1 MDSFV
6 PLRAPPLPLDSD
18 QFHLLARALDALGSA
33 IFVTDR
39 ENHIVWLNQALV
51 RLSGYT
57 VSEVLG
63 ATPAMLDAERMLH
76 PAFDSMRQRALG
88 CGDIWRGERLKRHKD
103 GSIYVTDEMV
113 SALTNANGDIT
124 HFITLLH
131 DVTQTAD
138 TLLKAQHRANH
149 DALTGLACRAYF
161 SALEQR
167 AIDAAAL
174 SRGMVAVLFLDLDG
188 FKAINDT
195 YGHHTGDLVLKAVA
209 DRLQGVVRGSDTVAR
224 FGGDEFVVLLPAL
237 AHRRAPIRLARKMLA
252 LVAEPFAIA
261 QSRHV
266 LSASV
271 GIALYPA
278 HGVTGAALLDQA
290 DRAMYCAKRAG
301 GNRYCLVD
309 GALAQGAMLAAPS
322 TSGVQRKLHTAA
334 PAAGSAGPARLS
346 HRARSPQADPSAHF

>member
-1 MDSFV
+1 MDSFA
-6 PLRAPPLPLDSD
+6 PLQAPPLPLDFD
-18 QFHLLARALDALGSA
+18 QLHLLARALDAVGSA
-33 IFVTDR
+33 ILVTDR
-39 ENHIVWLNQALV
+39 ENRIVWLNQALV

-63 ATPAMLDAERMLH
+63 ATPAMLDAERTLH
-76 PAFDSMRQRALG
+76 PACDAMRQRALG
-88 CGDIWRGERLKRHKD
+88 RGDTWRGERVKRHKD

-131 DVTQTAD
+131 DITKTAD
-138 TLLKAQHRANH
+138 TLQKAQHRANH
-149 DALTGLACRAYF
+149 DALTGLACRTHF

-167 AIDAAAL
+167 AIEAAAL
-174 SRGMVAVLFLDLDG
+174 DGGMVAVLFLDLDG

-195 YGHHTGDLVLKAVA
+195 FGHHTGDLVLKAVA
-209 DRLQGVVRGSDTVAR
+209 DRLQGAVRGSDTVAR

-237 AHRRAPIRLARKMLA
+237 AQRRAPIRLARKMLA

-261 QSRHV
+261 QSLHV

-278 HGVTGAALLDQA
+278 HGVTAAALLDQA
-290 DRAMYCAKRAG
+290 DQAMYCAKRAG
-301 GNRYCLVD
+301 GNRYCLAAGVL
-309 GALAQGAMLAAPS
+309 GQGAMLAAPS
-322 TSGVQRKLHTAA
+322 TSRMQCKLHTVA
-334 PAAGSAGPARLS
+334 PATDSAGPALFS
-346 HRARSPQADPSAHF
+346 HRARSPHIDPTAHF